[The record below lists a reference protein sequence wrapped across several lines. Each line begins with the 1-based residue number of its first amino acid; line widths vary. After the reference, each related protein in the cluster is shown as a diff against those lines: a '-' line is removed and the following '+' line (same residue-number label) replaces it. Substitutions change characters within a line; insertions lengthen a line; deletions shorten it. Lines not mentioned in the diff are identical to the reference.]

1 MYNEF
6 MLKKNWK
13 RRKSREKITFQKI
26 LSISLM
32 LFFVA
37 FMSYHLFL
45 AVNIASERLQVLEIA
60 QTDVE
65 ELRIRNL
72 ELILEKSE
80 VVSDE
85 YIEKE
90 ARDKLRYSAEDEIL
104 FVIPEDVLNSEW
116 LSQELDK
123 AKGLS
128 EKDEDKTPEEIFQIW
143 LDFLFLNNV

>member
-1 MYNEF
+1 

>member
-13 RRKSREKITFQKI
+13 RRKSKEKITFQKI

>member
-1 MYNEF
+1 

-13 RRKSREKITFQKI
+13 RRKSKEKITFQKI